1 MPQAVDNIMI
11 YSILTCICLRLT
23 CTKLH
28 LSLTLLTKTRDI
40 IASATDMC
48 IVYHV
53 TLVEASRNVNLGT
66 RYDSRCVDAEC
77 GTRNGEGGEGD
88 KEISIL

>member
-1 MPQAVDNIMI
+1 M
-11 YSILTCICLRLT
+11 
-23 CTKLH
+23 
-28 LSLTLLTKTRDI
+28 LTKPRDV

-66 RYDSRCVDAEC
+66 RYDSRCVGAEC
-77 GTRNGEGGEGD
+77 GTRNMSFMRIGY
-88 KEISIL
+88 ILLTRTYT